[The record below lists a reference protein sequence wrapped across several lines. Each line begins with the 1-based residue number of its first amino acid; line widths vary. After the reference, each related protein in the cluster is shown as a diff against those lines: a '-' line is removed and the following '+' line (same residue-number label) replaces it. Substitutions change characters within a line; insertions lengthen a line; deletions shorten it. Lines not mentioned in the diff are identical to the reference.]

1 MIVTHLRLLQFVWA
15 MVGPTFLEACPEP
28 LRKALRVNMSATRVS
43 INLINNGLPF
53 HRDNVIP
60 HQPDPTKSAPGI
72 SISVHLGAPDD
83 SVFLGFRHGSHQ
95 MHEIKPGML
104 ALFPGYLLEHK
115 TVRPKVV
122 QPAQRR
128 YSVVLF
134 LQFKR
139 ELATKTDKYLRE
151 SYSL

>member
-1 MIVTHLRLLQFVWA
+1 
-15 MVGPTFLEACPEP
+15 
-28 LRKALRVNMSATRVS
+28 
-43 INLINNGLPF
+43 
-53 HRDNVIP
+53 
-60 HQPDPTKSAPGI
+60 
-72 SISVHLGAPDD
+72 
-83 SVFLGFRHGSHQ
+83 

-115 TVRPKVV
+115 TARPMVD

-139 ELATKTDKYLRE
+139 ELATKMDKYIRE